1 MEPSQRSKLIR
12 YLCGAVAVVGL
23 AAVYLFQYTDFLYL
37 ISGKNFS
44 AEYHFI
50 VNRLTRILVNDT
62 CMLIL
67 IYALFMDRQILK
79 LTVAI
84 ELIDVLVL
92 FPIYLSLKLP
102 SEGVA
107 EISSPLLSQFHRLIV
122 NPTLM
127 ILLIPAIYYQ
137 RITRIKE
144 KSDD

>member
-1 MEPSQRSKLIR
+1 METPHRSKLTS
-12 YLCGAVAVVGL
+12 YVLGPLAVVGL
-23 AAVYLFQYTDFLYL
+23 AVVYLFQYTDFLYL
-37 ISGKNFS
+37 ISGKAYS
-44 AEYHFI
+44 PEYHFI
-50 VNRLTRILVNDT
+50 VNRLARILVNDT

-107 EISSPLLSQFHRLIV
+107 EISSPMLSQFHRLIV
-122 NPTLM
+122 NPTIM

-137 RITRIKE
+137 RITRKGP
-144 KSDD
+144 